1 MVNKSPRKRPDP
13 PPSARPPVTK
23 KDRDEAQAAITKLR
37 SVGKLVTKALLA
49 LGGGALVF
57 TCVNVTRFAT
67 THDIPLY
74 IAWMLDPL
82 ASLALITV
90 LYVDGVLAEQGDYK
104 PNGFPFL
111 LRWTAGLSTW
121 VMNCWTSLYP
131 DGAFHLIPQH
141 PDAGGIL
148 LHSIAPVLLILLSEA
163 ASGYRKYVAKRL
175 AHYSGVIDA
184 FAAREETERQR
195 KAQEAREQAERN
207 REEENARKREE
218 RAEAERKAKN
228 EEERERREHAAK
240 LERER
245 IAAQNEALRI
255 KSQAEIEKARETDR
269 IERERAQRDA
279 EKAARDAKIEA
290 DRLRAQAEIEE
301 QARDR
306 EAQRRAAII
315 KAEAEAKARQ
325 ETAEAQARALQTKA
339 QAEARAHEEAER
351 IKRQQALERA
361 QKREQARQSA
371 SESGRR
377 RTSISTGRASESA
390 SKNGGALLTIPA
402 PGASESASEN
412 GGRVPREV
420 RERQRDEAE
429 RYVAKCVL
437 NNEAPDLDA
446 LANRYGKGET
456 WVGDRVRN
464 ANKRLAEEPG
474 FEESVIAEALAL
486 LDKTAQLS
494 PA

>member
-1 MVNKSPRKRPDP
+1 MVNKSPRRRPDP
-13 PPSARPPVTK
+13 PPSARPPATK
-23 KDRDEAQAAITKLR
+23 KDRDEAQEAIAKLR

-67 THDIPLY
+67 THDIPWY

-131 DGAFHLIPQH
+131 DGTFHLIPQH

-175 AHYSGVIDA
+175 DHYGGVIDA
-184 FAAREETERQR
+184 FAAREEAERQR
-195 KAQEAREQAERN
+195 KAQETRDEAERQ

-218 RAEAERKAKN
+218 RAEVERKAKI
-228 EEERERREHAAK
+228 EEEHAQREHAAK

-269 IERERAQRDA
+269 IERERAEREA
-279 EKAARDAKIEA
+279 AKAAREAKIEA
-290 DRLRAQAEIEE
+290 DRLRTEAEIEE

-306 EAQRRAAII
+306 EAQRRAEII
-315 KAEAEAKARQ
+315 KAEGEAKARQ
-325 ETAEAQARALQTKA
+325 ETAEAEARALETKA

-351 IKRQQALERA
+351 IKRQQAQERA
-361 QKREQARQSA
+361 QKREQARQGA
-371 SESGRR
+371 SEGSRR
-377 RTSISTGRASESA
+377 RASISSGHTSESA
-390 SKNGGALLTIPA
+390 SKNGGTLLAIPA
-402 PGASESASEN
+402 PSASESASEI
-412 GGRVPREV
+412 GGRVPRDV

-429 RYVAKCVL
+429 RYVAKCLL
-437 NNEAPDLDA
+437 NNETPDLEA

-456 WVGDRVRN
+456 WVGDRVRT
-464 ANKRLAEEPG
+464 ANKRLADEPG
-474 FEESVIAEALAL
+474 FEDSVIEEAITL
-486 LDKTAQLS
+486 LDSAAS
-494 PA
+494 SAA